1 MTAMA
6 AVHTSFS
13 IDRLYAASPAEV
25 FAAFSNAERKRR
37 WFAEGEGWQV
47 DEFSVDFRVGGFER
61 SRFRFQGG
69 PEISNDTTYLDIVTD
84 QRIVI
89 AYVMA
94 LAGARF
100 SASLATIEFKPE
112 GSGTRL
118 FYTEQDSFL
127 DGQDGSADRETGCRE
142 LLETL
147 AAEVEKVPTVA

>member
-1 MTAMA
+1 MTAIQ
-6 AVHTSFS
+6 TSFN

-37 WFAEGEGWQV
+37 WFAEGDGWQV
-47 DEFSVDFRVGGFER
+47 DEFTADFRVGGSER

-69 PEISNDTTYLDIVTD
+69 PEISNDTAFLDIVTN

-94 LAGARF
+94 LAGTRF

-112 GSGTRL
+112 GNGTRL
-118 FYTEQDSFL
+118 VYAEQDSFL
-127 DGQDGSADRETGCRE
+127 DGQDGSTDRETGCRE

-147 AAEVEKVPTVA
+147 AAEVEKMPA